1 MRWLR
6 DVPVADP
13 VDRRNAPVLQVV
25 MLVILGTA
33 PPIWAYRFSL
43 LKDVPWRE
51 DETLGFALSMGFYA
65 LAGFSLYLVRTGRFQ
80 WAVRQLMVV
89 TAVLMLVSHSSVGFT
104 GNRFEHPLLTVWI
117 VTTGLMIGRTAVWTM
132 CLAVLG
138 AFALGVRVDVMA
150 GEPASGMVTD
160 GIISGLMFVLIT
172 AVVDRAATALRESL
186 AAEKLRSDQLVVSNE
201 QLEAEI
207 RERERVMDQLV
218 HARKMEVVGRLS
230 SGLAHDFNHLLGL
243 VQGYAGK
250 GLQSAEPAAMREALQ
265 GVDGASR
272 RAAAVATRLLDFGR
286 ADARSLETI
295 DVATAVNDL
304 RPVLRQLLSPDIAI
318 DIEGP
323 LVPVHIRF
331 DPAQFELMVLNIAA
345 NAGDAMREGG
355 HFSIS
360 VTASDGHARIRF
372 SDTGIG
378 MSEPVR
384 RQVLEPFF
392 TTKARGEGTGLGLA
406 LVSSMV
412 GDAGGRIDVSSAPGE
427 GTDLVIRIPAIAP
440 DTPTRAR
447 RQLAGSAG

>member
-1 MRWLR
+1 MRWLGE
-6 DVPVADP
+6 VPIVDP

-43 LKDVPWRE
+43 LKDIPWRE

-89 TAVLMLVSHSSVGFT
+89 TAIMMLVSHANVGFT
-104 GNRFEHPLLTVWI
+104 GNRFEQPLLTVWI
-117 VTTGLMIGRTAVWTM
+117 VTTGLMIGRGAVWSM
-132 CLAVLG
+132 CIAVLG
-138 AFALGVRVDVMA
+138 AFALGVRVDILS

-160 GIISGLMFVLIT
+160 GIVSGLMFVLIT

-186 AAEKLRSDQLVVSNE
+186 AAEKQRSDQLVVSNE
-201 QLEAEI
+201 LLEAQI
-207 RERERVMDQLV
+207 LERERVMEQLI

-295 DVATAVNDL
+295 DVAAAVNDL
-304 RPVLRQLLSPDIAI
+304 RPMLRQLLSPDIAI

-323 LVPVHIRF
+323 IVPVHILF

-345 NAGDAMREGG
+345 NAGDAMPGGG
-355 HFSIS
+355 HFS
-360 VTASDGHARIRF
+360 VAVDASDGQARIGF

-378 MSEPVR
+378 MNENVR
-384 RQVLEPFF
+384 RQLLEPFF
-392 TTKARGEGTGLGLA
+392 TTKSRGEGTGLGLS
-406 LVSSMV
+406 LVASMI
-412 GDAGGRIDVSSAPGE
+412 GDAGGSIQVTSEPGE
-427 GTDLVIRIPAIAP
+427 GTELVVYLPAVGQ
-440 DTPTRAR
+440 R
-447 RQLAGSAG
+447 REAV